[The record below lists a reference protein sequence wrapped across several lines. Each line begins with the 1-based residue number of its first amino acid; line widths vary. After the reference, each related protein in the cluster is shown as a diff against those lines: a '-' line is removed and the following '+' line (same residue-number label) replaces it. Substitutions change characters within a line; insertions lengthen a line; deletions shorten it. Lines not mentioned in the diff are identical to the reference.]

1 MKFAKRL
8 YILRKEKGLSQK
20 DLAAEIGVSPSS
32 ISLWEAD
39 KVVPEAEKIL
49 HLAKFFEVSSD
60 YLLGSSNFIKQKS
73 IITQTSLLNID
84 KIVSIPVFDRILVD
98 ENIVIDKNTIGSL
111 DLILSCD
118 LSENDY
124 FAMKISDH
132 SLFPSINMGDIL
144 ICQNKDQAKDGDLV
158 LIYIGDHVS
167 VFKYYQEVPSGII
180 LSSTNPLDP
189 PLFFSKEEVE
199 EKNIRVLARAVELR
213 RSL

>member
-49 HLAKFFEVSSD
+49 NLAQYFQVSSD
-60 YLLGSSNFIKQKS
+60 YLLGSSNFIQQKS

-84 KIVSIPVFDRILVD
+84 KIVSVPVFDRILVD
-98 ENIVIDKNTIGSL
+98 ENFIIDKNAVGSL

-118 LSENDY
+118 RSENDF
-124 FAMKISDH
+124 FAVKITDS
-132 SLFPSINMGDIL
+132 SLFPFINEGDIL
-144 ICQNKDQAKDGDLV
+144 LCQNTDQAQDGDLV
-158 LIYIGDHVS
+158 LVYIGQHRS
-167 VFKYYQEVPSGII
+167 VFKFYQELSDGII
-180 LSSTNPLDP
+180 LRSSQGSSPALY
-189 PLFFSKEEVE
+189 FSKEEAAQ
-199 EKNIRVLARAVELR
+199 KNIRILAKAVELR
-213 RSL
+213 RTL